1 MKLIAATNNAHKVV
15 EFKRILEPL
24 GFTVLS
30 QKEAGIHVEAEETG
44 TTFEENAYLKA
55 KAVYDASGLPTVA
68 DDSGIVVDALDGAPG
83 VYSARYGGPGLN
95 DVGRY
100 EKLLHEMEGVPDAK
114 RTARFVCAISLVL
127 SPDKAFSFTGVC
139 EGKIGHGPRGENGF
153 GYDPI
158 FMVGEKSTAELSP
171 EEKDKISHRG
181 QALRKMEQML
191 STMQNGEIDK

>member
-68 DDSGIVVDALDGAPG
+68 DDSGIAVDALNGAPG
-83 VYSARYGGPGLN
+83 VYSARYGGPSLN
-95 DVGRY
+95 DVDRY
-100 EKLLHEMEGVPDAK
+100 EKLLHEMDGVPDEK
-114 RTARFVCAISLVL
+114 RTARFVCAICYLTA
-127 SPDKAFSFTGVC
+127 DGEQHCFAGVC
-139 EGKIGHGPRGENGF
+139 EGIIGTEPKGENGF
-153 GYDPI
+153 GYDPV
-158 FMVGEKSTAELSP
+158 FVVGNKTMAEMTEAEKNA
-171 EEKDKISHRG
+171 ISHRG
-181 QALRKMEQML
+181 KALAALQAYLK
-191 STMQNGEIDK
+191 GE

>member
-158 FMVGEKSTAELSP
+158 FMVGEKSTAELSS

-191 STMQNGEIDK
+191 SAMQNGEIEK

>member
-68 DDSGIVVDALDGAPG
+68 DDSGIAVDALDGAPG

-95 DVGRY
+95 DVDRY
-100 EKLLHEMEGVPDAK
+100 EKLLHEMEGVPDEK
-114 RTARFVCAISLVL
+114 RTARFVCAISLIL
-127 SPDKAFSFTGVC
+127 SSDKAFGFTGVC
-139 EGKIGHGPRGENGF
+139 EGKIGYGPRGENGF

-158 FMVGEKSTAELSP
+158 FMVGDKSTAELSP
-171 EEKDKISHRG
+171 NEKDKISHRG

-191 STMQNGEIDK
+191 SAMQNGEANE

>member
-1 MKLIAATNNAHKVV
+1 MKLIAATNNAHKLI

-55 KAVYDASGLPTVA
+55 KAVYDASGLATVA
-68 DDSGIVVDALDGAPG
+68 DDSGIAVDALNGAPG

-95 DVGRY
+95 DVDRY
-100 EKLLHEMEGVPDAK
+100 EKLLHEMDGVPDEK
-114 RTARFVCAISLVL
+114 RTARFVCAISLIL
-127 SPDKAFSFTGVC
+127 SSDQVFGFTGVC
-139 EGKIGHGPRGENGF
+139 EGKIGYEPRGENGF

-158 FMVGEKSTAELSP
+158 FMVGDKSTAELLP

-181 QALRKMEQML
+181 QALRNMEQML
-191 STMQNGEIDK
+191 SAMQNGETNK

>member
-30 QKEAGIHVEAEETG
+30 QKEAGIHVKAEETG

-95 DVGRY
+95 DVDRY

-158 FMVGEKSTAELSP
+158 FMVGEKSTAELSS

-191 STMQNGEIDK
+191 SAMQNGEIEK

>member
-68 DDSGIVVDALDGAPG
+68 DDSGIAVDALNGAPG
-83 VYSARYGGPGLN
+83 VYSARYGGPSLN
-95 DVGRY
+95 DVDRY
-100 EKLLHEMEGVPDAK
+100 EKLLHEMDGVPDEK
-114 RTARFVCAISLVL
+114 RTARFVCAISLIL
-127 SPDKAFSFTGVC
+127 SSDQVFGFTGVC
-139 EGKIGHGPRGENGF
+139 EGKIVYGPRGENGF

-158 FMVGEKSTAELSP
+158 FMVGDKSTAELLP
-171 EEKDKISHRG
+171 EDKDKISHRG

-191 STMQNGEIDK
+191 SAMQNGEANK

>member
-24 GFTVLS
+24 GFNVLS

-68 DDSGIVVDALDGAPG
+68 DDSGIAVDALNGAPG
-83 VYSARYGGPGLN
+83 VYSARYGGPSLN
-95 DVGRY
+95 DVDRY
-100 EKLLHEMEGVPDAK
+100 EKLLHEMDGVPDEK
-114 RTARFVCAISLVL
+114 RTARFVCAISLIL
-127 SPDKAFSFTGVC
+127 SSDQVFGFTGVC
-139 EGKIGHGPRGENGF
+139 EGKIGYGPRGENGF

-158 FMVGEKSTAELSP
+158 FMVGDKSTAELLP
-171 EEKDKISHRG
+171 EDKDKISHRG

-191 STMQNGEIDK
+191 SAMQNGEANK

>member
-68 DDSGIVVDALDGAPG
+68 DDSGIAVDALNGAPG
-83 VYSARYGGPGLN
+83 VYSARYGGPSLN
-95 DVGRY
+95 DVDRY
-100 EKLLHEMEGVPDAK
+100 EKLLHEMDGVPDEK
-114 RTARFVCAISLVL
+114 RTARFVCAISLIL
-127 SPDKAFSFTGVC
+127 SSDQVFGCTGVC
-139 EGKIGHGPRGENGF
+139 VGKIGYGPRGENGF

-158 FMVGEKSTAELSP
+158 FMVGDKSTAELLP
-171 EEKDKISHRG
+171 EDKDKISHRG

-191 STMQNGEIDK
+191 SAMQNGEANK

>member
-95 DVGRY
+95 DVDRY
-100 EKLLHEMEGVPDAK
+100 EKLLHEMEEVPDAK

-158 FMVGEKSTAELSP
+158 FMVGEKSTAELSS

-191 STMQNGEIDK
+191 SAMQNGEIEK

>member
-68 DDSGIVVDALDGAPG
+68 DDSGIAVDALNGAPG
-83 VYSARYGGPGLN
+83 VYSARYGGPSLN
-95 DVGRY
+95 DVDRY
-100 EKLLHEMEGVPDAK
+100 EKLLHEMDGVPDEK
-114 RTARFVCAISLVL
+114 RTARFVCAISLIL
-127 SPDKAFSFTGVC
+127 SSDQVFVFTGVC
-139 EGKIGHGPRGENGF
+139 EGKIGYGPRGENGF

-158 FMVGEKSTAELSP
+158 FMVGDKSTAELLP
-171 EEKDKISHRG
+171 EDKDKISHRG

-191 STMQNGEIDK
+191 SAMQNGEANK

>member
-1 MKLIAATNNAHKVV
+1 MKLIAPTNNAHKVV

-191 STMQNGEIDK
+191 SAMQNGEIEK

>member
-95 DVGRY
+95 DVDRY

-158 FMVGEKSTAELSP
+158 FMVGEKSTAELSS

-191 STMQNGEIDK
+191 SAMQNGEIEK